1 LAGWLL
7 HCDVHARPVSG
18 GIFVRKRLESFSSIA
33 TVAAFFAMISFGTL
47 LQAQQT
53 TPGAQSAPQTQPA
66 PPQQPPDTQA
76 PLSTP
81 ESGQQTP
88 SQTQPAAPP
97 PDQSQAAPEDAT
109 GSKEMVGTIVKQ
121 GDKYMFQDTATG
133 TTYDIDHQDEVK
145 KFEGKKVRV
154 HGTIDP
160 NTKTIHVQ

>member
-1 LAGWLL
+1 
-7 HCDVHARPVSG
+7 
-18 GIFVRKRLESFSSIA
+18 VRKRLESFSYIA

-53 TPGAQSAPQTQPA
+53 TPGAPTATQTQPA

-76 PLSTP
+76 PPSTP

-97 PDQSQAAPEDAT
+97 PGQSQQDKGQPSNQAAPDDAT
-109 GSKEMVGTIVKQ
+109 GSKEMVGTIMKQ
-121 GDKYMFQDTATG
+121 GDKYMFQDTASG
-133 TTYDIDHQDEVK
+133 TMYDIDHQDQVK

>member
-1 LAGWLL
+1 
-7 HCDVHARPVSG
+7 
-18 GIFVRKRLESFSSIA
+18 VRKRLESFSFIA
-33 TVAAFFAMISFGTL
+33 TVAALFAMISFGTL
-47 LQAQQT
+47 LQAQQS
-53 TPGAQSAPQTQPA
+53 TPDTQQATPQTQPA
-66 PPQQPPDTQA
+66 PQTQQPPDTQA
-76 PLSTP
+76 PPPTSTP

-88 SQTQPAAPP
+88 SQAQPAAPP
-97 PDQSQAAPEDAT
+97 PDQGQPSNQAAPTDDAT